1 MVQLKFSSSDPLLPQ
16 LVCQSLFE
24 DMIKSKFS
32 SQKEQGLRKTSQTRV
47 LSKDEQNVLRYAS
60 GYVAMSL
67 LRHYKEQH
75 GSKAASFVECLSH
88 MAIDGP
94 EDSFLD
100 YTKEWIHKVNRGGL
114 FEVNN
119 GAYMLFESI
128 ELASCEK
135 LKEHLEGQQTALNLS
150 CTDKRSIIDFVVS
163 DTDVKFNWSMVSV
176 DIEDENDCEEL
187 LHKITEKWLTIRGFS
202 IASAIVEQ
210 YKRITKTNNSKS
222 TSLRKGLQK
231 AMM

>member
-1 MVQLKFSSSDPLLPQ
+1 
-16 LVCQSLFE
+16 
-24 DMIKSKFS
+24 
-32 SQKEQGLRKTSQTRV
+32 
-47 LSKDEQNVLRYAS
+47 
-60 GYVAMSL
+60 
-67 LRHYKEQH
+67 
-75 GSKAASFVECLSH
+75 

-100 YTKEWIHKVNRGGL
+100 YTKEWIHKVNCGGL

-119 GAYMLFESI
+119 GTYMLFESI

-187 LHKITEKWLTIRGFS
+187 LRKITEKWLTIRGFS

-210 YKRITKTNNSKS
+210 YKRITKTNTSKS

-231 AMM
+231 ANDVKKKTISKEIDNVLFFVTCM